1 MRTQATRPVAGS
13 NFYVLLAL
21 ADQERYGLGIVQEV
35 ERRTDGRVRL
45 GPGTLYNTLKR
56 LLADGAIEEVAS
68 EERAGEDDSR
78 RNYYRI
84 TAAGRSVV
92 EAEAERLAQLV
103 DVARDKELLP
113 TRPGS

>member
-1 MRTQATRPVAGS
+1 M
-13 NFYVLLAL
+13 LAL

-35 ERRTDGRVRL
+35 ERRTEGRVRL

-56 LLADGAIEEVAS
+56 LLTDGAIEEVGSA
-68 EERAGEDDSR
+68 ERAGEDDSR

-84 TAAGRSVV
+84 TAAGRRLV

-103 DVARDKELLP
+103 DVARAKEVLP
-113 TRPGS
+113 ARPGS